1 MTTRRQSSR
10 IAAKAQPIEK
20 ISRKRTASKVQ
31 KTTTGSDDGST
42 FGDDD
47 EDVPE
52 PSDPEIVDEDDE
64 SEDAAQSRPPPSK
77 KRRTTTSSKHSAASK
92 NILTRQI
99 CSRLF
104 PTLSPSP
111 TLPLPTTSLRQTSH
125 ALPYHRPLLLQSLSS
140 RQALLSWFDSVS
152 TARSMPWRKA
162 WIDPS
167 TSPSPSALH
176 AALARRAYEV
186 WISEIMLQQTRVA
199 VVIDYWNR
207 WVSKWPTIEALAAA
221 SADDVLAAWRGLGY
235 YSRAS
240 RIHAGAKL
248 VCDDPDM
255 RGMLPA
261 SVAELVDKV
270 PGVGRYTA
278 GAISAIVFGR
288 AAPMV
293 DGNVLRVL
301 SRQMGVL
308 GDVKTDKRVID
319 VLWEAAGALVETVA
333 RDGEEGEG
341 GVSDRPGRWGQA
353 LMELGSTVCTPKPS
367 CGLCPVTSTCRAY
380 GEGYALGV
388 EKGVVDGVVGVP
400 ARLPDIEDLCTLC
413 EPMEEDTDNA
423 EPAEKSKPVSK
434 RQQKTISSFFGPG
447 PPARKKPAD
456 PAPLTPRA
464 LDIIAN
470 HAKQFPLK
478 KPKKKVREEECIVC
492 AVRRA
497 SDGRYLITR
506 RPDKGLLA
514 GMWEFPSHTLPEQL
528 NGKTSA
534 PARKSKAVAFVSGL
548 ASAEVGRKGVK
559 HAGEL
564 GSVPWLFSHLK
575 LTMHVHLFTLHDDG
589 EGDVEMALADAGIK
603 TTGQRWASGEDV
615 EQESMGTGMRKCWAL
630 VNDV

>member
-1 MTTRRQSSR
+1 
-10 IAAKAQPIEK
+10 
-20 ISRKRTASKVQ
+20 
-31 KTTTGSDDGST
+31 
-42 FGDDD
+42 
-47 EDVPE
+47 
-52 PSDPEIVDEDDE
+52 
-64 SEDAAQSRPPPSK
+64 
-77 KRRTTTSSKHSAASK
+77 
-92 NILTRQI
+92 
-99 CSRLF
+99 
-104 PTLSPSP
+104 
-111 TLPLPTTSLRQTSH
+111 
-125 ALPYHRPLLLQSLSS
+125 
-140 RQALLSWFDSVS
+140 
-152 TARSMPWRKA
+152 MPWRKA

-167 TSPSPSALH
+167 SFPSPPALR
-176 AALARRAYEV
+176 ATLARRAYEV

-207 WVSKWPTIEALAAA
+207 WVAKWPTVEALAAA

-248 VCDDPDM
+248 VCADPDM
-255 RGMLPA
+255 LGLLPA
-261 SVAELVDKV
+261 GVAELVDKV

-301 SRQMGVL
+301 SRQMGVM
-308 GDVKTDKRVID
+308 GDVKADKRVVD

-333 RDGEEGEG
+333 RDGGE

-380 GEGYALGV
+380 GEGYARAV
-388 EKGVVDGVVGVP
+388 EKGFSDGVVGTP
-400 ARLPDIEDLCTLC
+400 AKLLDIEDLCTLC
-413 EPMEEDTDNA
+413 EPMEEADDA
-423 EPAEKSKPVSK
+423 DPAESKPVSK
-434 RQQKTISSFFGPG
+434 RQQKTISSFFA
-447 PPARKKPAD
+447 PPARKKSGD
-456 PAPLTPRA
+456 PTPLTPRA

-492 AVRRA
+492 AVRRS
-497 SDGRYLITR
+497 SDGKYLITR

-528 NGKTSA
+528 NSKTSA
-534 PARKSKAVAFVSGL
+534 LARKSKAVAFVSGL
-548 ASAEVGRKGVK
+548 FSPEAGRTTKKGGNTPSSSSVVVK
-559 HAGEL
+559 HSGEL

-589 EGDVEMALADAGIK
+589 EVDVEFALADARAGIA
-603 TTGQRWASGEDV
+603 TTGQRWSSSEDV
-615 EQESMGTGMRKCWAL
+615 ERESMGTGMRKCWAL